1 MRDGAVPSK
10 NVVARVKHAIRR
22 GADPLGDVFFALRS
36 ARERRSSG
44 AVLTPPAIV
53 DSMFAWAEAQGN
65 PCRVVDPG
73 AGSARFLTDAGGKFP
88 DATLV
93 AVERERLAALT
104 ARGNLAAS
112 GMAAR
117 SAVRVENFLLQE
129 T

>member
-53 DSMFAWAEAQGN
+53 DSMLAWAEAQGN

-73 AGSARFLTDAGGKFP
+73 AGSARFLTGAGRKFP